1 MNAGDPSRA
10 SHVWRVETEAGP
22 ELWHRSWWTAPEVSA
37 FMLGLGRLFGVDPR
51 DLKATA
57 EAYTFWR
64 HLDVWAVPAVADLT
78 DFQGRPTLRVEF
90 MAGDI
95 SSEKLRNVLRNF
107 SDRREKERIRISGKW
122 RNIRRPPGCCG
133 NGRNPYDTGDLAQ
146 ADARELGRR
155 VAAVH
160 AHPQLHFGDVTGTHR
175 FPLAEFYP
183 RALAMIQAVAPRYRF
198 QDWAAHEA
206 TVTAIFQAAPVPSAA
221 VPMLLDWNGSQFV
234 WREGQPFALV
244 DVEASALAPPELDL
258 CFWEVLLDGAQA
270 QAFEA
275 GYREMQPF
283 PDLSAHRAACR
294 LILLTL
300 EVEGAPPLGEWLA
313 LPTHFTSPT

>member
-22 ELWHRSWWTAPEVSA
+22 ELWRRSWWTAPEVSA

-57 EAYTFWR
+57 GTYAFWR
-64 HLDVWAVPAVADLT
+64 RLNVWAVPAVAGLT
-78 DFQGRPTLRVEF
+78 DFQGGPTLRVEF
-90 MAGDI
+90 IEG
-95 SSEKLRNVLRNF
+95 
-107 SDRREKERIRISGKW
+107 
-122 RNIRRPPGCCG
+122 
-133 NGRNPYDTGDLAQ
+133 DTGDFAQ

-160 AHPQLHFGDVTGTHR
+160 THPQLHFGDVTGTHR

-206 TVTAIFQAAPVPSAA
+206 TVTAILRAAPAPSAA